1 MKVICLK
8 DYISEND
15 MDFIEEE
22 QLHLRAC
29 KVYVVEHRQTDIITM
44 PKYNILIRKKGFLDY
59 ESPDSYTVLTEKEF
73 TKYFRIIEE

>member
-1 MKVICLK
+1 MKVVCLK

-22 QLHLRAC
+22 QLHFRAC
-29 KVYVVEHRQTDIITM
+29 KVYAVECGQTDIIAM
-44 PKYNILIRKKGFLDY
+44 PKYNILIRKNDFLDY
-59 ESPDSYTVLTEKEF
+59 EFPNSYTVLTETEF